1 MGGKILNRP
10 AEHRL
15 APAYIGIDMT
25 DAPRNPSRARTAPIA
40 IATAM
45 LPLPAHAFDMDQDGP
60 GLVHALLLLLLVGSS
75 LLFHYR
81 NRFGQA
87 VRHAA
92 GWLGIFSLLAVIYA
106 FRGELQSVGDRVLG
120 ELVPGHGSVAG
131 GEISFP
137 ADKGG
142 HFRVEASV
150 NGVPVTFV
158 VDTGATRVTLS
169 PADAARIGLD
179 PANLSFTGIAST
191 ANGMVRYA
199 PVRLDSIAI
208 GPVRIE
214 DVVASVNGAD
224 LGQSLLGM
232 SFLSRIGGYRVEKGR
247 LFLSP

>member
-1 MGGKILNRP
+1 MTD
-10 AEHRL
+10 HRRTMPCCLGTGFIALAATL
-15 APAYIGIDMT
+15 APT
-25 DAPRNPSRARTAPIA
+25 
-40 IATAM
+40 
-45 LPLPAHAFDMDQDGP
+45 PALAFDMNQDGP
-60 GLVHALLLLLLVGSS
+60 GLVHALLLLLLIGST
-75 LLFHYR
+75 LVFHYR

-92 GWLGIFSLLAVIYA
+92 GWFGIFSLLAVVYA
-106 FRGELQSVGDRVLG
+106 FRGELMSVGDRVLG
-120 ELVPGHGSVAG
+120 ELVPGHGSVSG

-142 HFRVEASV
+142 HFRVEAAV

-169 PADAARIGLD
+169 PDDAARIGFTPD
-179 PANLSFTGIAST
+179 NLSFTGIAST

-208 GPVRIE
+208 GPVRID
-214 DVVASVNGAD
+214 DVAASVNGAD

-232 SFLSRIGGYRVEKGR
+232 SFLGRLSGYRVENGR
-247 LFLSP
+247 LYLTP

>member
-1 MGGKILNRP
+1 
-10 AEHRL
+10 
-15 APAYIGIDMT
+15 MT
-25 DAPRNPSRARTAPIA
+25 DAPRYPSHTIAGSAA
-40 IATAM
+40 IATAL

-60 GLVHALLLLLLVGSS
+60 GLVHALLLLLLIGSS
-75 LLFHYR
+75 LVFHYR

-92 GWLGIFSLLAVIYA
+92 GWLGIFSLLAVIYV

-120 ELVPGHGSVAG
+120 ELIPGHGSIAG

-142 HFRVEASV
+142 HFRVEADV

-179 PANLSFTGIAST
+179 PDNLSFSGIAST

-208 GPVRIE
+208 GPVRID
-214 DVVASVNGAD
+214 DVAASVNGAD
-224 LGQSLLGM
+224 LSQSLLGM

-247 LFLSP
+247 LYLSP

>member
-1 MGGKILNRP
+1 
-10 AEHRL
+10 
-15 APAYIGIDMT
+15 MT
-25 DAPRNPSRARTAPIA
+25 DVPRSPSRATAASIA
-40 IATAM
+40 IATAL

-75 LLFHYR
+75 LVFHYR

-120 ELVPGHGSVAG
+120 ELVPGHGSVVG

-142 HFRVEASV
+142 HFRVEADV

-179 PANLSFTGIAST
+179 PAELSFTGIAST

-208 GPVRIE
+208 GPVRID
-214 DVVASVNGAD
+214 DVAASVNGAD

-247 LFLSP
+247 LYLSP